1 MSIGFPPVPLY
12 PKALDSDYTL
22 FLVYNTSE
30 AALASNNE
38 AWAEE
43 VEIEPVSAES
53 NEIWADNGFANI
65 SGELFYYDE
74 VEKDSNDKVYK
85 LKRCSRNLG
94 GSKTKFNESGSM
106 VRGFVVAEHHNQLA
120 DAIIKI
126 EQFVGAIC
134 DITDAEEFAKIK
146 DSLDCKIRSF
156 SKPDI
161 IKVPSSIPSGLS

>member
-12 PKALDSDYTL
+12 PQALDSDYTL

-30 AALASNNE
+30 AELASNNE

-43 VEIEPVSAES
+43 IEIEPVSAES

-85 LKRCSRNLG
+85 LKRCARNLG

-120 DAIIKI
+120 D
-126 EQFVGAIC
+126 G
-134 DITDAEEFAKIK
+134 
-146 DSLDCKIRSF
+146 
-156 SKPDI
+156 
-161 IKVPSSIPSGLS
+161 PSGKTYLTFLFPLYSLYESINKENNSSSRVPLSYFSTTIAFTFFT